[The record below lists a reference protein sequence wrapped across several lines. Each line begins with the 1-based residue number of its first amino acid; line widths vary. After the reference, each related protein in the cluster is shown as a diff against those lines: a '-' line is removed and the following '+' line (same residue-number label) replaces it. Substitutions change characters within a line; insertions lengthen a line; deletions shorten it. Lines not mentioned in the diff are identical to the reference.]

1 MKKALLIA
9 MACLAVLTMM
19 ACTSTASSA
28 ASTTKEEAA
37 PVPEPKVGPKVD
49 AVHGTPQVIDGT
61 MDPVFEKAPVIETTM
76 LTTGDDKTAN
86 AKARLAWDDKFLY
99 VYVEVTDPVLSDKST
114 NSWEQDSVEIY
125 IDEKD
130 AKSASYTTGI
140 AQYRVNFKN
149 VVSGGSGAKM
159 SQFKTGVKIVD
170 GGYTVTAAVPF
181 VLGAPKAGSWI
192 GFDFQTN
199 DDGKG
204 DGVRSGIKDWANTT
218 NQNYQNAS
226 QFGNAKLLP

>member
-9 MACLAVLTMM
+9 MACLGLVALM
-19 ACTSTASSA
+19 ACASSGA
-28 ASTTKEEAA
+28 AAAPKKEEAKA
-37 PVPEPKVGPKVD
+37 MPEPKVGPKVE
-49 AVHGTPQVIDGT
+49 AVKGTPKAIDGT
-61 MDPVFEKAPVIETTM
+61 MDPVFAKAPVAETTM
-76 LTTGDDKTAN
+76 LTMGDAKTAH
-86 AKARLAWDDKFLY
+86 AKARVAWDEKYLY
-99 VYVEVTDPVLSDKST
+99 VYMEVKDPVLSDK
-114 NSWEQDSVEIY
+114 NSNAWEQDSVEVY
-125 IDEKD
+125 IDEKN
-130 AKSASYTTGI
+130 AKSETYGTGI

-149 VVSGGSGAKM
+149 VASGGTGAKM
-159 SQFKTGVKIVD
+159 SQFKSGVKIVD
-170 GGYTVTAAVPF
+170 GGYNVTVAVPF

-218 NQNYQNAS
+218 NNNYQNAS